1 MNYKLVKEDDPI
13 LKQKCEEHIISDYTK
28 ELVLDMIKIMQE
40 HDGIGLAAPQ
50 VGVAEQ
56 LFVIGHKET
65 GFVVCINPLVH
76 PIEEA
81 EDEKFLEGCLSFP
94 HLTMKVTR
102 KNRVA
107 CEFTDL
113 NGNRKVSEFTGVWA
127 QAIQHEYDHLQGI
140 TFDERVSDTVLSLAK
155 SKRRETIKRKARVA
169 KRKAQQK

>member
-13 LKQKCEEHIISDYTK
+13 LKQKCEEHIRSEETEK
-28 ELVLDMIKIMQE
+28 LVYEMIAIMQE

-50 VGVAEQ
+50 VGVAENV
-56 LFVIGHKET
+56 FVIGHKET

-94 HLTMKVTR
+94 DLEMKVTR

-140 TFDERVSDTVLSLAK
+140 TFDTRVGDTVLSMAK
-155 SKRRETIKRKARVA
+155 SKRKEKLKRKARAA
-169 KRKAQQK
+169 KRKAQK